1 MQKVQVKTWGNSL
14 GIRIPRNIL
23 DDLKLEVDSSLEIS
37 VDKESNSIILKADDG
52 LTPYEKLMT
61 KGLKTTERKQVV
73 WDRIKGE
80 EQY

>member
-14 GIRIPRNIL
+14 GIRIPKNIL

-37 VDKESNSIILKADDG
+37 VDKESKSIILKADDG
-52 LTPYEKLMT
+52 LTPYEKLMA